1 MHESQNPSR
10 LYSNTAFRSLAS
22 EIFWSGGHLEF
33 FGNCLVR

>member
-1 MHESQNPSR
+1 MKAKTPVR

-22 EIFWSGGHLEF
+22 EIFLSGGHLEF